1 MVEDIVIVPL
11 VPADREGACRVFERT
26 IPEAF
31 AGEGLEHLIE
41 EIREEIEGKK
51 RLVDAALRIAA
62 GLDPPQPWH
71 QAAEEAVFFLVA
83 RSVREVVGTI
93 SFGPCGKEIAECTR
107 HALDDVGELGSL
119 YVLPAYQGQGI
130 GAALIQALAEELK
143 GRGIERFCLDSG
155 YKRAQQ
161 KWLRKFGEP
170 YAVAKNYWGP
180 GQDHMVWLCSVG
192 GLPGWAR
199 IDER

>member
-1 MVEDIVIVPL
+1 MVEGIDIDAL
-11 VPADREGACRVFERT
+11 APADREEACRVFERT

-31 AGEGLEHLIE
+31 AEEGLGHLME

-51 RLVDAALRIAA
+51 RLVDVALRIAP
-62 GLDPPQPWH
+62 GLGPHRPSPH
-71 QAAEEAVFFLVA
+71 AAERDVFFLVA
-83 RSVREVVGTI
+83 RSAGEVVGTI

-119 YVLPAYQGQGI
+119 YVLSACQGQGI
-130 GAALIQALAEELK
+130 GAALIQAMADELK
-143 GRGIERFCLDSG
+143 GRGIQQFCLDSG
-155 YKRAQQ
+155 YKKAQQ

-180 GQDHMVWLCSVG
+180 GQDHMVWLCNVEDYVSRG
-192 GLPGWAR
+192 
-199 IDER
+199 

>member
-11 VPADREGACRVFERT
+11 APADREEAYRVFERT

-31 AGEGLEHLIE
+31 AGEGLEYLIE
-41 EIREEIEGKK
+41 EIREEIERKK
-51 RLVDAALRIAA
+51 RLVDAALRIDA
-62 GLDPPQPWH
+62 GLVPLQRRS
-71 QAAEEAVFFLVA
+71 QAAEGAVFFLVA
-83 RSVREVVGTI
+83 RSAREVVGTI

-107 HALDDVGELGSL
+107 HALDGVGELGSL

-130 GAALIQALAEELK
+130 GTALIQALAKELHA
-143 GRGIERFCLDSG
+143 RGIERFCLDSG
-155 YKRAQQ
+155 YRRAQQ

-180 GQDHMVWLCSVG
+180 GQDHLVWLCNVG
-192 GLPGWAR
+192 DYLGGT
-199 IDER
+199 D

>member
-1 MVEDIVIVPL
+1 MAEGIVIVPL
-11 VPADREGACRVFERT
+11 APADREEACRVFERT

-41 EIREEIEGKK
+41 EIREEIEGKN
-51 RLVDAALRIAA
+51 RLVDAALRFEP
-62 GLDPPQPWH
+62 GLDPLQPWPY
-71 QAAEEAVFFLVA
+71 EADGDVFFLVA
-83 RSVREVVGTI
+83 RSAREVVGTI

-130 GAALIQALAEELK
+130 GAALIQAMAEELK

-180 GQDHMVWLCSVG
+180 GQDYLVWLCQVEDYLG
-192 GLPGWAR
+192 GH
-199 IDER
+199 